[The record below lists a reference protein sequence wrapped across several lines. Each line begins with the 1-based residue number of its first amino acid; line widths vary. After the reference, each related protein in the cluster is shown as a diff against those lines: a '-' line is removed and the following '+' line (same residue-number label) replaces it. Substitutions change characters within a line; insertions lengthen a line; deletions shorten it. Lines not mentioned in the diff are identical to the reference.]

1 MLTIKECTEILN
13 NEAEGLTEDDI
24 IQIREWLSNMADVLI
39 ESMENS
45 QAENKK

>member
-1 MLTIKECTEILN
+1 MLTIKECKEILN

-24 IQIREWLSNMADVLI
+24 IEIREWLSNMADVLI
-39 ESMENS
+39 ELMENS

>member
-1 MLTIKECTEILN
+1 MLTIKECKEILN

>member
-1 MLTIKECTEILN
+1 MLTIKECKEILN

-24 IQIREWLSNMADVLI
+24 IEIREWLSNMADVLI

>member
-1 MLTIKECTEILN
+1 MLTIKECKEILN

-24 IQIREWLSNMADVLI
+24 IEIREWLSTMADVLI
-39 ESMENS
+39 ESIENS